1 MTDRDMTPHE
11 NGPELTGASLRM
23 TAIAAVIIALVGLL
37 GFAGWLAH
45 GDTLFW
51 SMLQAGLAWCL

>member
-1 MTDRDMTPHE
+1 MTDRDITHRE
-11 NGPELTGASLRM
+11 NTGGLTGAGLRM
-23 TAIAAVIIALVGLL
+23 ALIAIALISLIGIV
-37 GFAGWLAH
+37 GFAGWSAH

>member
-1 MTDRDMTPHE
+1 MTDRDLTHHGDRPILPVM
-11 NGPELTGASLRM
+11 GPRAV
-23 TAIAAVIIALVGLL
+23 AIAVAVIALVGLA
-37 GFAGWLAH
+37 GAAGWLAS

>member
-1 MTDRDMTPHE
+1 MND
-11 NGPELTGASLRM
+11 RM
-23 TAIAAVIIALVGLL
+23 TIRPEQARGTETRAIIVASAIAVLIGAVGV
-37 GFAGWLAH
+37 AGWLAN

>member
-1 MTDRDMTPHE
+1 M
-11 NGPELTGASLRM
+11 NNRM
-23 TAIAAVIIALVGLL
+23 TIRSEQARGTETRAIIVASAIAVLIGAVGVV
-37 GFAGWLAH
+37 GWLAN